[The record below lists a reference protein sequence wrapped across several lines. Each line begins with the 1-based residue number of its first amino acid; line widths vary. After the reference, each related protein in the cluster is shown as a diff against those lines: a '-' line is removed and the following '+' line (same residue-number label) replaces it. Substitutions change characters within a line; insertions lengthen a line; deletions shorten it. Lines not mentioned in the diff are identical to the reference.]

1 LQNTSRF
8 KSSSKGASFVLSKD
22 LGGISSGVNITPDN
36 LLDHA
41 LGDKNAVSIFDLSK
55 TGKIRP
61 GGGSSWNLGLNGS
74 KGEGEFAWVQEQSG
88 LVAENEV
95 DVTVGGNTDLKA
107 GIIASKSKDLSLD
120 TGTLTFSDLADKDKS
135 TNIGGSIS
143 VGGPL
148 SGGGDK
154 NQGKGNNSGD
164 LNFTSE
170 GQYALREK
178 EGVTRATVGKG
189 SFTSYS
195 STGDRS
201 FL

>member
-1 LQNTSRF
+1 
-8 KSSSKGASFVLSKD
+8 
-22 LGGISSGVNITPDN
+22 
-36 LLDHA
+36 
-41 LGDKNAVSIFDLSK
+41 
-55 TGKIRP
+55 
-61 GGGSSWNLGLNGS
+61 
-74 KGEGEFAWVQEQSG
+74 VQEQSG
-88 LVAENEV
+88 LVAENKV

-107 GIIASKSKDLSLD
+107 GIIVSKSKDLSLD

-135 TNIGGSIS
+135 TNIGGLIS

-148 SGGGDK
+148 SSGGDK